1 MGRTFDLPVG
11 VASKLLGPWE
21 LESLQERGG
30 PPVLVSDS
38 ARVTAD
44 FRPDGRL
51 QARAGYNQYNAIY
64 RVDDGALTLAT
75 RSTLMSRGAPPLD
88 LKYIT
93 LLEIATRWRSTVEGA
108 SLELRSDAGT
118 LRFRR

>member
-1 MGRTFDLPVG
+1 
-11 VASKLLGPWE
+11 
-21 LESLQERGG
+21 
-30 PPVLVSDS
+30 
-38 ARVTAD
+38 VTAD

-75 RSTLMSRGAPPLD
+75 RSTLTSRGAPPLD
-88 LKYIT
+88 LKYIA